1 MSAQDENWEDLRL
14 VLAITRGRGLSGA
27 SRLLGCH
34 HATVLRRL
42 NSLEHRSGAL
52 LFHRSALGYEPT
64 KEGEELARLAEG
76 IEEDV
81 LAAYRKL
88 AGNDLRLSG
97 TIRCATSDYLAQT
110 ILPGLLKQF
119 RQQYPEIS
127 IEICVST
134 AFASLTK
141 RDADVALRATI
152 DAPDELYN
160 QCLTKI
166 GFGVYASPHYL
177 SAVGEGCEISEMD
190 WIGEDDSLAHVST
203 YQWRLTDYPEVDVK
217 LKFDSLLGKYNAV
230 CAGIGIAIL
239 PHYMARSP
247 SLPGSPL
254 LASPPLVCLAENH
267 EGWELGLWML
277 THKDLRHVHRI
288 RAFMRC
294 AESYISQLE
303 LTG

>member
-34 HATVLRRL
+34 HTTVLRRL
-42 NSLEHRSGAL
+42 NGLEHRSGAL

-119 RQQYPEIS
+119 HRQYPEIS
-127 IEICVST
+127 VEICVST

-152 DAPDELYN
+152 DAPEELYN
-160 QCLTKI
+160 QCFTKI
-166 GFGVYASPHYL
+166 GFGVYASPLYL
-177 SAVGEGCEISEMD
+177 SEIGKGCEISQMN
-190 WIGEDDSLAHVST
+190 WIGEDDSLGHVST
-203 YQWRLTDYPEVDVK
+203 YQWRLRDYSDVDVK

-239 PHYMARSP
+239 PHFMAKT
-247 SLPGSPL
+247 PGVPDTPL
-254 LASPPLVCLAENH
+254 VARPPLVCIGEKSD
-267 EGWELGLWML
+267 WELGLWML

-294 AESYISQLE
+294 AESYISQLD
-303 LTG
+303 LT